1 MQRNTLHLL
10 NFFRFKPAEFKPP
23 KALFIVILLMIS
35 SVSLI
40 FSSTTYA
47 KKQNEDTIKVNV
59 LENNEY
65 NECMFVDEV
74 VIGVKYRLKTV
85 DYGSLITEITTDG
98 VSYYEVSAIDIERGK
113 GEIIMTFDAGDCAID
128 MRVVF
133 R

>member
-47 KKQNEDTIKVNV
+47 KNKMKTQSRSTYLKITSTTNV
-59 LENNEY
+59 CLS
-65 NECMFVDEV
+65 MRWLLALS
-74 VIGVKYRLKTV
+74 IG
-85 DYGSLITEITTDG
+85 
-98 VSYYEVSAIDIERGK
+98 
-113 GEIIMTFDAGDCAID
+113 
-128 MRVVF
+128 
-133 R
+133 